1 MLIENHSE
9 IYSNLLFMSTGINQS
24 KNTKTYNVINH
35 VVDLLLPFTFHYHCT
50 FFVFFRVSNKSI
62 VAFMIRKKYFKL
74 QKKKFQASKI
84 FLI

>member
-50 FFVFFRVSNKSI
+50 FFV
-62 VAFMIRKKYFKL
+62 
-74 QKKKFQASKI
+74 
-84 FLI
+84 